1 MRGKPNP
8 ELREEC
14 LRLRKEERMSYK
26 EISEVTGAS
35 KGSLSPWLRDY
46 PLTEEELAKRE
57 QHRLTIPRARKDRP
71 SGSKWAGLVDEQK
84 MSRLQKGK
92 LAEAAV
98 LFRLVLHGWA
108 VYGSMFDGDLID
120 WIAVNTETGKV
131 CKIQIKWAKQDKSG
145 LPLVS
150 LRHTS
155 GYNDIVRYAPGD
167 FDLLVGYCFQNDT
180 CYVWT
185 EEEVSHLKSAVT
197 IHEEAAERRD
207 KLL

>member
-8 ELREEC
+8 ELRKEC
-14 LRLRKEERMSYK
+14 LRLRKVERMSYK

-35 KGSLSPWLRDY
+35 KGSMSVWLRDY
-46 PLTEEELAKRE
+46 PLTEEELTE
-57 QHRLTIPRARKDRP
+57 RKQRSSRGPYKERP
-71 SGSKWAGLVDEQK
+71 SGSKWAELVNEKK

-108 VYGSMFDGDLID
+108 VYGSVFDGDLID
-120 WIAVNTETGKV
+120 WIATDPTTGEV
-131 CKIQIKWAKQDKSG
+131 RKIQIKWARHEKKG
-145 LPLVS
+145 LPVVS

-155 GYNDIVRYAPGD
+155 GYSDAVRYAPGD

-185 EEEVSHLKSAVT
+185 EEEVSHLKTGVT
-197 IHEEAAERRD
+197 IHEDAVERWD
-207 KLL
+207 KLLPM